1 MNGKYWDPE
10 QYFDISKFEKDVI
23 FCQNRINSNFRFVT
37 IRGFLIIKIDVF

>member
-23 FCQNRINSNFRFVT
+23 NEQTNNAHKKKYIQNSKK
-37 IRGFLIIKIDVF
+37 IIGVIKYK